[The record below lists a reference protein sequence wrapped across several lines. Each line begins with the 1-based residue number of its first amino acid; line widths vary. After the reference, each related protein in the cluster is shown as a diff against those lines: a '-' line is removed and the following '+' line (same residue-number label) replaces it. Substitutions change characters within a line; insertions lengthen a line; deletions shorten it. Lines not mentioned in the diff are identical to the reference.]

1 MPLEAA
7 ENENNQDR
15 CFCAFTRISDEE
27 VEREPVLH
35 LVALVRKCSSHAHE

>member
-1 MPLEAA
+1 MLLEAA

-15 CFCAFTRISDEE
+15 CFCAVTRISDEE

-35 LVALVRKCSSHAHE
+35 LVALVRKCSSDAHE